1 MTENLKKLAE
11 RRKLDDLTICPIL
24 TWNNQRI
31 QQHIDKVLKIKGST
45 LLFGGKKLE
54 NHKIPEIYGSYYP
67 TAIFVPLEE
76 ILKEENFE
84 TITTELFG
92 PF

>member
-1 MTENLKKLAE
+1 M
-11 RRKLDDLTICPIL
+11 
-24 TWNNQRI
+24 
-31 QQHIDKVLKIKGST
+31 
-45 LLFGGKKLE
+45 LFGGKKLE
-54 NHKIPEIYGSYYP
+54 NHKIPEIYGSYQP

-84 TITTELFG
+84 IVTTELFG